1 MLPKSWQEFFA
12 HQAEQRAEKHLV
24 RKLRVLRHLAAG
36 RVQVGSHEL
45 INFSSND
52 YLGLAG
58 DLRIAEAA
66 ARAAGR
72 FGWATAS
79 SRLVSG
85 TSTLHNK
92 LENETARF
100 RGTSSALL
108 FGSGYQTNLGVIS
121 ACMGVGDTVFSD
133 AANHNSIV
141 AGCRL
146 SRATVKVFRNL
157 DYDGLKKQL
166 EQAPA
171 KGKRMIVSDSLFSIQ
186 GIVADIK
193 RLADLADEHSA
204 LLLIDDAHA
213 NASLGKQGRGIPEL
227 QGVADRVPVI
237 VGTFSKSLGSYGGF
251 VACDEELR
259 VHLIN
264 HSRPFAYTTSLPVA
278 VAAANLEAL
287 KIVRKEGTQLRE
299 KLAGLVRI
307 LRTKLEAAEFK
318 LSGDHHIIGVA
329 VGSSANASA
338 FANALESKGGMLV
351 YAMRW
356 PSVPEGAA
364 CLRISVSAAHSDN
377 EIYRLVSAMK
387 AARDRVSGKATS
399 KVSRRQTK
407 RPTHRKL
414 STNEMEVLPDEGLA
428 AFDAF
433 GDGAEPDGGGERGEA
448 GATLRPGVSEPPAD
462 AGTSEVDEPRAK
474 TRPERME
481 DNDGTIPPVDPEVT
495 DEFPVTDEQEEE
507 SEGPSPGETLP
518 PTPIELADPIID
530 NIEGGT
536 KRREKPK
543 TGRETRKTKQQSGS
557 TERKTRKSEQKTANT
572 ERKTKAQKK

>member
-1 MLPKSWQEFFA
+1 M
-12 HQAEQRAEKHLV
+12 
-24 RKLRVLRHLAAG
+24 
-36 RVQVGSHEL
+36 
-45 INFSSND
+45 
-52 YLGLAG
+52 
-58 DLRIAEAA
+58 
-66 ARAAGR
+66 
-72 FGWATAS
+72 
-79 SRLVSG
+79 
-85 TSTLHNK
+85 
-92 LENETARF
+92 
-100 RGTSSALL
+100 
-108 FGSGYQTNLGVIS
+108 
-121 ACMGVGDTVFSD
+121 
-133 AANHNSIV
+133 
-141 AGCRL
+141 
-146 SRATVKVFRNL
+146 
-157 DYDGLKKQL
+157 
-166 EQAPA
+166 
-171 KGKRMIVSDSLFSIQ
+171 
-186 GIVADIK
+186 
-193 RLADLADEHSA
+193 
-204 LLLIDDAHA
+204 
-213 NASLGKQGRGIPEL
+213 
-227 QGVADRVPVI
+227 
-237 VGTFSKSLGSYGGF
+237 
-251 VACDEELR
+251 
-259 VHLIN
+259 
-264 HSRPFAYTTSLPVA
+264 
-278 VAAANLEAL
+278 
-287 KIVRKEGTQLRE
+287 RKEGTQLRE

-318 LSGDHHIIGVA
+318 LSGEHHIIGVA
-329 VGSSANASA
+329 VGSSAHASA
-338 FANALESKGGMLV
+338 FAKALESKGGMLV

-414 STNEMEVLPDEGLA
+414 STSEMEVLPDEGLA

-448 GATLRPGVSEPPAD
+448 GATLRPDLGAGVSEPPAD
-462 AGTSEVDEPRAK
+462 TGTSEVDEPRAK

-495 DEFPVTDEQEEE
+495 DEFPVSDDKEEE

-557 TERKTRKSEQKTANT
+557 TERKTRKTEQKSANT
-572 ERKTKAQKK
+572 ERKTRKTKAQKK